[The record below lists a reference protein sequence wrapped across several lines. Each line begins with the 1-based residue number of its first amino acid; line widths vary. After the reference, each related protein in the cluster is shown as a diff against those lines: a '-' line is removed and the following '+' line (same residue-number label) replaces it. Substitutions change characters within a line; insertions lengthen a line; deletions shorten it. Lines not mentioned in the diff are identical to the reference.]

1 MCGPLG
7 TRLRS
12 LFLMSHEPTERT
24 PHHDRQGWTRLVFGL
39 LVAPCTVV
47 LAAWAFPKLRV
58 GALLADVI
66 AFAGAAG
73 VAILGLAVSATAEVA
88 LAGTLGIAAVAG
100 AALLTL
106 TFWQPSPSFALAIV
120 NGALVSLAWALG
132 TSLGRRVQHPAHL
145 FPACVVAASADLVS
159 LLSPEG
165 PSHAIANSERALS
178 VLAVGFPVPGSA
190 AVAPALGVG
199 DLLFMTL
206 ALGVARAHGLP
217 YARTVGCCVLGV
229 ALAGLAA
236 ACLGVAIPAL
246 LPIAGA
252 LLVGL
257 PMIRRLRREDRAA
270 AKWSMVIA
278 GSVALASV
286 ARGLCMK

>member
-1 MCGPLG
+1 VLG
-7 TRLRS
+7 LAI
-12 LFLMSHEPTERT
+12 
-24 PHHDRQGWTRLVFGL
+24 
-39 LVAPCTVV
+39 APCTAV
-47 LAAWAFPKLRV
+47 LAARGLPHVHV
-58 GALLADVI
+58 GPLLADVV
-66 AFAGAAG
+66 AFAGASG
-73 VAILGLAVSATAEVA
+73 VGVTALAVAATAEVA
-88 LAGTLGIAAVAG
+88 LAPSLGVAAVAA

-106 TFWQPSPSFALAIV
+106 AFSQPSPALALPIV
-120 NGALVSLAWALG
+120 NGALVCLGWALG

-178 VLAVGFPVPGSA
+178 VLAVGFPVPGSEA
-190 AVAPALGVG
+190 IAPALGVG
-199 DLLFMTL
+199 DLLFIGL

-246 LPIAGA
+246 LPIAAA
-252 LLVGL
+252 LLLGL
-257 PMIRRLRREDRAA
+257 PVIRRLRREDRAA

-278 GSVALASV
+278 GSVAMASV
-286 ARGLCMK
+286 ARGLWLR